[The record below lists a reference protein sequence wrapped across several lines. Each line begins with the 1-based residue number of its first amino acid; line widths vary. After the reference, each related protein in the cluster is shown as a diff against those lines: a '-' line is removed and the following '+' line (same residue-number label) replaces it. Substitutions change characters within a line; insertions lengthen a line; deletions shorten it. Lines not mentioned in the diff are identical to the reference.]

1 MKTAQEATTSQ
12 NGHAKNGRHDSRSG
26 ATGLL
31 LQPRGMRKIHCPHC
45 AVVNLE
51 KFVTYP
57 HCAGCGALLTK
68 DAPPRPNWI
77 AWRRPLGPILWATVL
92 CCAAAGAVGAA
103 MMLRRPAVLGQMVV
117 YGQTMRRV
125 PVSGT
130 LRLSLTMDAIG
141 GSAREN
147 SLLETVT
154 VRFDKA
160 FLQNFSLIEIDP
172 AAQSETGLG
181 SGQYFVFEQLPR
193 EKQIDFQFKALRA
206 GRYKLRAQVSAD
218 SQLPTDYVANVIV
231 APKKP
236 VPKKQL

>member
-1 MKTAQEATTSQ
+1 MKTANEATTSQ
-12 NGHAKNGRHDSRSG
+12 NGHSKNGRPDPRSS
-26 ATGLL
+26 ATGLF
-31 LQPRGMRKIHCPHC
+31 LQPRGMKKIRCPHC

-68 DAPPRPNWI
+68 ETPPRRTWI

-103 MMLRRPAVLGQMVV
+103 MMLRRPAVMGQMVV
-117 YGQTMRRV
+117 YGQTLRHV
-125 PVSGT
+125 TVGGT

-147 SLLETVT
+147 SLLQTVT
-154 VRFDKA
+154 VRFDKD
-160 FLQNFSLIEIDP
+160 FLQNFSLVEIDP

-193 EKQIDFQFKALRA
+193 EKQIDFQFKARRA
-206 GRYKLRAQVSAD
+206 GRYKLRAHIRAD
-218 SQLPTDYVANVIV
+218 SQLPTDYVANVTV
-231 APKKP
+231 APKASLS
-236 VPKKQL
+236 KKQL